1 MEIFENGLSATKKQ
15 PSFDAA
21 FLNVSIAIPLEPFK
35 IIFYIQKLL
44 LFNYIILNFI
54 KKMSLKLYSLN
65 IFLVHLKRIQ
75 IQNTNN
81 KNPLYKEK

>member
-54 KKMSLKLYSLN
+54 KLYIGNIKLYKSSLL
-65 IFLVHLKRIQ
+65 IF
-75 IQNTNN
+75 
-81 KNPLYKEK
+81 

>member
-54 KKMSLKLYSLN
+54 KKMSLKLFSLN
-65 IFLVHLKRIQ
+65 IFIVHLKRIL
-75 IQNTNN
+75 IQNTTN

>member
-65 IFLVHLKRIQ
+65 IFIVHLKRIL
-75 IQNTNN
+75 IQNTTN

>member
-35 IIFYIQKLL
+35 IIFYICDIQKLL

-54 KKMSLKLYSLN
+54 KKMSITLYSLN
-65 IFLVHLKRIQ
+65 IFLVPFTRI
-75 IQNTNN
+75 
-81 KNPLYKEK
+81 